1 MKLLWSEKLVQWIKW
16 YHFCL
21 TMSNIT
27 ETYLEPYQT
36 PIMRCFCKNSWW
48 FLLGY
53 FHKNFVIIIS
63 SNMFDK
69 ALSMPLNHLSPKNR
83 IAISIMILAKWTTI
97 ILHESVFLLI
107 DKLLIWI
114 KLQLFWKYFEI
125 SKITSGELYFCGRSV
140 VFLKTYSTDAL
151 NSLST
156 R

>member
-1 MKLLWSEKLVQWIKW
+1 MVFIGLFSQKFRDYYFIKHVW
-16 YHFCL
+16 QGTKYA
-21 TMSNIT
+21 
-27 ETYLEPYQT
+27 LE
-36 PIMRCFCKNSWW
+36 
-48 FLLGY
+48 
-53 FHKNFVIIIS
+53 S
-63 SNMFDK
+63 SFTK
-69 ALSMPLNHLSPKNR
+69 R

-125 SKITSGELYFCGRSV
+125 PKITSGELYFCGRSV

-156 R
+156 RQFWKEQIWNHLTRNDVIFGTNIQRKHWKTTTKFKNTDISRKL